1 MDNQRIDPE
10 RITKPIQL
18 LGAWLVGLLLVDAS
32 FLVAATKM
40 DANSWQSGALTIAA
54 IFNVPIFIGAL
65 FVLQTKFR
73 PELQEDAYYATYLGN
88 KTNQLIKIP
97 KKDALVEE
105 LEEKIKRLENERS
118 ARAGSSDFATL
129 ASLSFGVNIH
139 LQNQS
144 EIEDL
149 LTTAGVSVVRE
160 FGEGAAPPNPI
171 KVAVAAGMPTN
182 VRDEVFALA
191 KKIGIEQYSI
201 IEPWEEINED
211 VLLGSY
217 GESAG
222 RIIVKFA

>member
-1 MDNQRIDPE
+1 MNNQRIDPE

-40 DANSWQSGALTIAA
+40 DASSWQSGALTVAA

-65 FVLQTKFR
+65 FVLQTRFR

-88 KTNQLIKIP
+88 KTNEPIKVP

-105 LEEKIKRLENERS
+105 LEEKIRRFENERA
-118 ARAGSSDFATL
+118 ARAGSPNLATL
-129 ASLSFGVNIH
+129 SSLSFGVNVH
-139 LQNQS
+139 LPNQS
-144 EIEDL
+144 DIEDL
-149 LTTAGVSVVRE
+149 LIEAGVQVVRE
-160 FGEGAAPPNPI
+160 FGEDAAPPKPA
-171 KVAVAAGMPTN
+171 KVAVAADMPAS
-182 VRDEVFALA
+182 VRDEVFTLA
-191 KKIGIEQYSI
+191 RKLGIEHYSI
-201 IEPWEEINED
+201 IEPWEEIDED

-222 RIIVKFA
+222 KIIGKAA